1 MAVQIIM
8 AVQIR
13 ANYKANKSYHLLGIR
28 YGSST
33 KVFDPD
39 LKVVSFHE
47 TIGTGSLVEES
58 FPVKRSVMRISV
70 ALAVT
75 LS

>member
-1 MAVQIIM
+1 MT
-8 AVQIR
+8 
-13 ANYKANKSYHLLGIR
+13 L
-28 YGSST
+28 
-33 KVFDPD
+33 VFDAD

-47 TIGTGSLVEES
+47 TVGTGSLVEES
-58 FPVKRSVMRISV
+58 FPVKSSVMRISV